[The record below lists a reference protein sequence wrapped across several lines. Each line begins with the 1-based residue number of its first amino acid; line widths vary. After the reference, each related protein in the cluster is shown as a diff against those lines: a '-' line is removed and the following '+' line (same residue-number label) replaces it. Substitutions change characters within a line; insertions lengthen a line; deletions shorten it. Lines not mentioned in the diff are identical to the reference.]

1 MREAAKREPGV
12 HAPTSQMRAL
22 RELEPP
28 TGDEG
33 FVSVERVPFVRE
45 RSEAAGVGA
54 GVFVAAPVLRAP
66 GWEKA
71 IEQGDP
77 TAPHLLYDWSPDGE
91 PDALAALT
99 AALAGRVSGP
109 VESAVC
115 PHPARA
121 AGLLVQAAASRAP
134 ARLRP
139 HVWRRPRALDAD
151 RLCALPPDA
160 RDGARR
166 PVL

>member
-1 MREAAKREPGV
+1 
-12 HAPTSQMRAL
+12 MRAL

-91 PDALAALT
+91 PDELAALT

-115 PHPARA
+115 PHPAGPPVCWCRPPLP
-121 AGLLVQAAASRAP
+121 GLALAFARTHGVDP
-134 ARLRP
+134 ARSTLIGNAPSHRTLAT
-139 HVWRRPRALDAD
+139 AL
-151 RLCALPPDA
+151 
-160 RDGARR
+160 GAHY
-166 PVL
+166 VAA